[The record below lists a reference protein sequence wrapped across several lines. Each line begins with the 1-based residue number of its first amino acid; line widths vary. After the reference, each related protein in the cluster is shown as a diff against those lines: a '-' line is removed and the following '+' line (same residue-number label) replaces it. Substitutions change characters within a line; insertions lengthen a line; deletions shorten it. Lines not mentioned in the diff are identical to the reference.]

1 MIVCSLSQNGSPQV
15 GHSPQNMR
23 PSPLF
28 YLDFAYCGKFVFF
41 IETRMTIDTLHILI
55 VEDNLS
61 FALELE
67 MLLDALN
74 YHIIG
79 RVDNSATAL
88 EMIFSKNPDLILMD
102 IEING
107 NMSGLEVG
115 RAVAHLGIPIL
126 YITALQGSAYEQA
139 GELPGTIGY
148 LVKPIDKITLR
159 TTINLA
165 VAQAAKNKNILKDE
179 EFRDSFVN
187 RDYLFFKKKETYY
200 KVSFSEIAII
210 KSNDNYCEI
219 TTSAGTLYSLR
230 IPIGKLEEMLPAQIF
245 LRTHRQYIVQ
255 SRLIQEVHL
264 SDATIKVGGKSIPF
278 SRENKSKIEML
289 IR

>member
-1 MIVCSLSQNGSPQV
+1 MTNSLNV
-15 GHSPQNMR
+15 
-23 PSPLF
+23 
-28 YLDFAYCGKFVFF
+28 
-41 IETRMTIDTLHILI
+41 LI

-74 YHIIG
+74 YQVVG
-79 RVDNSATAL
+79 RVDNSAAAL
-88 EMIFSKNPDLILMD
+88 EMIFGKQPDLILMD

-148 LVKPIDKITLR
+148 LVKPVDKITLR

-165 VAQAAKNKNILKDE
+165 VTQAATNKNTLKE
-179 EFRDSFVN
+179 EDSRDSFVN
-187 RDYLFFKKKETYY
+187 RDHLFFKKKEVYY
-200 KVSFSEIAII
+200 KVSFTEIAII
-210 KSNDNYCEI
+210 KSNDNYCDVLTI
-219 TTSAGTLYSLR
+219 SGNIYSLR
-230 IPIGKLEEMLPAQIF
+230 IPIGKLEEMLPDHVF
-245 LRTHRQYIVQ
+245 MRTHRQYIAQ
-255 SRLIQEVHL
+255 TRLIKEVHL
-264 SDATIKVGGKSIPF
+264 NDGTMKVQGKDIPF
-278 SRENKSKIEML
+278 SRENKHKVEAL
-289 IR
+289 IK